1 MVATESQSQAKA
13 KQAISSCPVF
23 AIRQT
28 QVDEYDGV
36 LVLSGRV
43 DTWYQKQM
51 AQEIVAAVCC
61 EVQVYNELT
70 VAGSR

>member
-1 MVATESQSQAKA
+1 MLATESQWRAKA
-13 KQAISSCPVF
+13 RQAIRTCPVF

-28 QVDEYDGV
+28 QVEESKDG

-51 AQEIVAAVCC
+51 AQEIVAAVCK
-61 EVQVYNELT
+61 EVQVFNELR
-70 VAGSR
+70 VESS